1 MNEVFITGTGQTAV
15 GEHWETSLRHLA
27 WQAIEPALQ
36 AAKVEKPDA
45 IFVGNMLA
53 ARISQQQ
60 NLGALLAD
68 FCGLRGTEAVTVEAA
83 GASGGAAMRQA
94 VLALRS
100 GEISTAL
107 VVGVEKMT
115 DKVGADVTAA
125 VAAGADSDWELAQ
138 GATAPAIA
146 ALIMRRYMHE
156 HGVQLQQFAG
166 FPVNAHANART
177 NADAMFRHTLD
188 ESRYAQAA
196 MIASP
201 VNMFDSAPDADG
213 AAALVLATG
222 AGELQPGLS
231 MRVAA
236 SSLATDALA
245 VHDRR
250 DVLVFA
256 AAKLS
261 ADRALQ
267 QAGLAHEQI
276 DVAELYDRF
285 SVYAALSLEAC
296 GFARRGEGWQLAR
309 NGAIGRAGGL
319 PISTFGGLKARGNPG
334 GATGVYQLVE
344 VARQLAGMAG
354 ENQVAGAKWGLAQCL
369 GSSGGTA
376 VTHILQGI
384 ESS

>member
-1 MNEVFITGTGQTAV
+1 
-15 GEHWETSLRHLA
+15 
-27 WQAIEPALQ
+27 
-36 AAKVEKPDA
+36 
-45 IFVGNMLA
+45 
-53 ARISQQQ
+53 
-60 NLGALLAD
+60 
-68 FCGLRGTEAVTVEAA
+68 
-83 GASGGAAMRQA
+83 
-94 VLALRS
+94 
-100 GEISTAL
+100 
-107 VVGVEKMT
+107 
-115 DKVGADVTAA
+115 
-125 VAAGADSDWELAQ
+125 
-138 GATAPAIA
+138 
-146 ALIMRRYMHE
+146 
-156 HGVQLQQFAG
+156 
-166 FPVNAHANART
+166 
-177 NADAMFRHTLD
+177 
-188 ESRYAQAA
+188 
-196 MIASP
+196 
-201 VNMFDSAPDADG
+201 
-213 AAALVLATG
+213 
-222 AGELQPGLS
+222 